1 MTSCLCFH
9 QVNLYVLV
17 ICLCWQGHK
26 RECDSKLAELQQQQT
41 ELHSQLSQSRTLL
54 TEVLTLH
61 IAAFS
66 SLATADRVS
75 FRSTLDRVRRLHRF
89 HCAPCLS
96 FDSLLLAGCGNAC
109 R

>member
-1 MTSCLCFH
+1 MTNCLCFH

-61 IAAFS
+61 IAAI
-66 SLATADRVS
+66 ADRVS
-75 FRSTLDRVRRLHRF
+75 FRSTLDRVQRLHRF
-89 HCAPCLS
+89 HCAP
-96 FDSLLLAGCGNAC
+96 
-109 R
+109 